1 MPEDANDPRVTRPEK
16 KRSTL
21 RPVLGWVPVVRLDTF
36 LRRRKRFLPIV
47 GAGIVLVTFVVKEA
61 VRDHFKDLVTS
72 IDGAEG
78 IFLVREDKGLL
89 TNPLRKLNRQMDS
102 VQITLQSRGPQYEPD
117 DAVED
122 KSYGRM
128 ELIAEDHH
136 TLMVS
141 IENVS
146 RLLEEI
152 RAEASAR
159 KRVEKLKKDID
170 DAFEPYQANISRLV
184 VEEEDAAE
192 NKGDDKLAHD
202 ILQTIAK
209 AVQEME
215 SKTIM
220 ISGQCDALA
229 TEVFKKAEN
238 TRKRDEIFLN
248 IFTWCSYALYALGW
262 GLGLLG
268 KLYGVEGVVEGI

>member
-1 MPEDANDPRVTRPEK
+1 MHERISTTFYDAQQE
-16 KRSTL
+16 
-21 RPVLGWVPVVRLDTF
+21 
-36 LRRRKRFLPIV
+36 
-47 GAGIVLVTFVVKEA
+47 
-61 VRDHFKDLVTS
+61 
-72 IDGAEG
+72 
-78 IFLVREDKGLL
+78 
-89 TNPLRKLNRQMDS
+89 
-102 VQITLQSRGPQYEPD
+102 QSRGPQYEPD
-117 DAVED
+117 DAGED

-136 TLMVS
+136 TLVVS

-159 KRVEKLKKDID
+159 NRVEKLKKDID
-170 DAFEPYQANISRLV
+170 DAFEPYQANVSRLV

-202 ILQTIAK
+202 ILQTIVK
-209 AVQEME
+209 VVEEME
-215 SKTIM
+215 SRIIM

-229 TEVFKKAEN
+229 TEVFKKAES